1 MSSTWTSGRHGVG
14 FLPICRRR
22 SVESLVHPVVLRNNR
37 AGGVD
42 VGHHLVGVLVA
53 VVAVVALGELKIGG
67 GEFLGGIDRASTPS
81 RLNSAKASS
90 RSNLSSAAALKM
102 LSI

>member
-1 MSSTWTSGRHGVG
+1 M
-14 FLPICRRR
+14 
-22 SVESLVHPVVLRNNR
+22 LRNNR

-53 VVAVVALGELKIGG
+53 AVGVVALSELKIGG

-90 RSNLSSAAALKM
+90 RSKFKLCCGSQDAVDLEIAQKGRKGFRPVDVRGGRTVALA
-102 LSI
+102 S